1 MGPMLDPDSG
11 RVRSLWALI
20 ITLSFSRYQ
29 FVWPSFLQTTETVC
43 EGLDHAWAFFA
54 AMIRTI
60 VPDNMKAIVKTPD
73 ALSPILVT
81 AFLDYVQ
88 ARGIF
93 VDPARIRS
101 PQDKPRVENQ
111 VPYVRESWFD
121 GETFTGLDDA
131 RRSAETWC
139 RDVAGVRVHG
149 STRQV
154 PRVLFESTE
163 KPAMLAPPTE
173 PFDVPLWVEEAK
185 VHPDHHIQVARA
197 LYSVPSIHCHKI
209 VRARRQDVHQDL
221 LGHGAHQNARASAAG
236 RSLDRPERLPLGQ
249 GRLRPSQRRRA
260 ASPRSPQGHPR
271 RHLRRAVARR
281 TAAVGAD
288 ARRVRA
294 PAPLRQIQRRS
305 RRSRLPE
312 RPGVRRRRCRA
323 HHAHAQGRRQARL
336 AHKPRRQTRAAP
348 AAAIRPIRS
357 ALRDAHFEQ
366 EGGRL
371 MAAAAINPELVTALK
386 RLKLGRILD
395 TLPERLVLADKQKM
409 SLDDLLLLVLTDEI
423 ARRDST
429 AADNR
434 ARDAGLDPSMRL
446 ELWDKSSKVTFDRRM
461 LAELVSLRFLE
472 AHRHV
477 VVLGP
482 VGVGKT
488 FVSQALGHGYNVR
501 FVRADAMLRTLRQS
515 RLDNSRDAEM
525 VSLTSVDLI
534 VVDDFALEP
543 MTKEE
548 SKDVYQL
555 FLERTG
561 RASMIVTSNR
571 DTAEWLAMFDD
582 VLLAQSAVDRFK
594 NAAYD
599 FVIEGESYRP
609 RLKPALDAAN
619 PPPTVP
625 ANKTRPHPRSR
636 RR

>member
-1 MGPMLDPDSG
+1 
-11 RVRSLWALI
+11 
-20 ITLSFSRYQ
+20 
-29 FVWPSFLQTTETVC
+29 
-43 EGLDHAWAFFA
+43 
-54 AMIRTI
+54 MIRTI

-73 ALSPILVT
+73 ALSPVLVA

-121 GETFTGLDDA
+121 GETFTGLGDA
-131 RRSAETWC
+131 RQSAETWC
-139 RDVAGVRVHG
+139 RDVAGARVHG
-149 STRQV
+149 TTRQV
-154 PRVLFESTE
+154 PRELFESTE
-163 KPAMLAPPTE
+163 KPAMLAPPAG
-173 PFDVPLWVEEAK
+173 PFDVPLWIDEAK

-197 LYSVPSIHCHKI
+197 LYSVPSISTATRWC
-209 VRARRQDVHQDL
+209 APPRRQDERSRSTPRTDL
-221 LGHGAHQNARASAAG
+221 IKMHPRQRPGG
-236 RSLDRPERLPLGQ
+236 RSTDPGDYPSGKADYA
-249 GRLRPSQRRRA
+249 LRSVDA
-260 ASPRSPQGHPR
+260 
-271 RHLRRAVARR
+271 L
-281 TAAVGAD
+281 TAG
-288 ARRVRA
+288 
-294 PAPLRQIQRRS
+294 
-305 RRSRLPE
+305 
-312 RPGVRRRRCRA
+312 
-323 HHAHAQGRRQARL
+323 ARL
-336 AHKPRRQTRAAP
+336 ATRVPTSASTPSGCSADRCRGRVCAPRMRSCAFATSTAMAASKPSARALGRWRSTSSTSRASRACSRPPPPSPPRPRAATASSCSFRCRDSPDPAHFETRA
-348 AAAIRPIRS
+348 R
-357 ALRDAHFEQ
+357 EQ

-371 MAAAAINPELVTALK
+371 MASPRSTRSFVTALK

-395 TLPERLVLADKQKM
+395 TLPERLVLADKQEM

-434 ARDAGLDPSMRL
+434 ARDAGLDPAMRL
-446 ELWDKSSKVTFDRRM
+446 EQWDKSSKVTFDKRM

-488 FVSQALGHGYNVR
+488 FVSQALGHIACRHGYNVR

-525 VSLTSVDLI
+525 ISLTSVDLLI
-534 VVDDFALEP
+534 VDDFALEP
-543 MTKEE
+543 MSKEE
-548 SKDVYQL
+548 SRDVYQL

-561 RASMIVTSNR
+561 HASMIVTSNR

-609 RLKPALDAAN
+609 RLKPTLDAAD
-619 PPPTVP
+619 PPPPRHRQQDPP
-625 ANKTRPHPRSR
+625 ASALTTALTLGAVLAPVASPNGGDRGPR
-636 RR
+636 RRRGAVKNRSTP